1 MNEIIVLIPA
11 YNPDKILIEIVE
23 ELKKYY
29 KIIVINDGS
38 DPEYKKIFDE
48 VSKSVILK
56 THESNCGKG
65 EAIKTGIRECIKQN
79 WDIKGIITVDAD
91 GQHSIEDVKKVGN
104 QLERYNCIILGVREL
119 SKMPI
124 KNKLG
129 NIIVRKIMQLK
140 YKIEITDTQTGL
152 RAIPRRYFNEFNQ
165 IKGSRFNYEIE
176 MIKYILY
183 NKEKFKEIKIKTIY
197 NKNNKSK
204 FRVIKDSI
212 SVINSCIK

>member
-1 MNEIIVLIPA
+1 MNDIIVLIPA

-29 KIIVINDGS
+29 KIMVINDGS
-38 DPEYKKIFDE
+38 DPEYKRIFDE
-48 VSKSVILK
+48 ISKSVILK
-56 THESNCGKG
+56 THETNYGKG
-65 EAIKTGIRECIKQN
+65 EAIKTGIRECIEQN
-79 WDIKGIITVDAD
+79 WNTKGIITVDAD

-104 QLERYNCIILGVREL
+104 QLEKDNCIILGVREL

-129 NIIVRKIMQLK
+129 NVIVKKIIQLK
-140 YKIEITDTQTGL
+140 YKIDITDTQTGL
-152 RAIPRRYFNEFNQ
+152 RAIPKRYFNEFSQ
-165 IKGSRFNYEIE
+165 IRGSRFNYEME
-176 MIKYILY
+176 MLKYILY